1 MQYFYLEILLIF
13 EKLFSIAKKN
23 QIVENILIKIFAT
36 KQFDNSII
44 FNFFILDNKYC
55 IFCFVFVLIFFSI
68 FLLQNNCIITI
79 VNTILFFAILE
90 NRSFLI
96 QFKKSYNIFIYN
108 LFAQIYFEY
117 FRQNNKF
124 FIAI

>member
-1 MQYFYLEILLIF
+1 LQYFYLEILLIF